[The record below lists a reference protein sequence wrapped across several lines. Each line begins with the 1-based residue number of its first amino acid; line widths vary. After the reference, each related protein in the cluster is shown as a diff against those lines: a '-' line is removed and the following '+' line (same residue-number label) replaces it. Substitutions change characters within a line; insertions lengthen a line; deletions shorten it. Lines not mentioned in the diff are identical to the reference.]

1 MIYRTSYPWYIKYPI
16 HAILNLLPMLFHTP
30 SHGISATL
38 SMVLSTSDPWH
49 IGPLTNGILLLLTH
63 GILNPYTWHIEPT
76 TYGISNPILMVHLTP
91 YPWYIEPPIHGISNP
106 LQASTL
112 TYCLTCPFGQLT
124 KTRGSQEP
132 VSFTWL

>member
-1 MIYRTSYPWYIKYPI
+1 MEYRPPYQWYYQP
-16 HAILNLLPMLFHTP
+16 PT
-30 SHGISATL
+30 HGIS
-38 SMVLSTSDPWH
+38 DP
-49 IGPLTNGILLLLTH
+49 NGILLLLTH